1 MSFFSKLWSFF
12 KPVARVF
19 VSSLADNIAK
29 NGGPVLIQ
37 AALDGVAAAEMS
49 GGSSSDK
56 WNKAKDVVIAKLKA
70 NGIPVVNSAVNG
82 AIEAALADYKKNQ

>member
-12 KPVARVF
+12 KPAARMF

-37 AALDGVAAAEMS
+37 AALDGVAAAEQH
-49 GGSSSDK
+49 GGSSSEK
-56 WNKAKDVVIAKLKA
+56 WNKAKEVVVAKLKA
-70 NGIPVVNSAVNG
+70 NGIPLVNSAING
-82 AIEAALADYKKNQ
+82 AIEAALADYRKSL